1 MNGKGCRVRF
11 VRPVLSA
18 GVRLSMTYGVC
29 EKGTPMVTE
38 KRLREMVKVLL
49 EEMTTDV
56 LTDAVAFPSI
66 PQFSEKFQK
75 KHGLELDPT
84 VAGCESILDMLR
96 GMQLDNLIR
105 FSEFQGTVY
114 LVPANQAY
122 NKHFKEITTEH
133 RSPPSLEEISSGRQ
147 AAVVPENRT
156 LSPPSAVPTTS
167 VPAVSPLDVPPPPP
181 PPPVDERG
189 YSVSTAAVAGHLE
202 SAHDPSCVRSEVQE
216 VHVLASRE
224 ACLANSRQGRY
235 SQPSAIHVDAFD
247 EFDAEILNKLKLLF
261 EQTICRDQN
270 PVCLNRLPLLFMR
283 HCGSVLDYQKY
294 GYINLTDIVSLLSD
308 IVKVVD
314 TANGKYIVPVDKPF
328 RKASVLNSAMAA
340 AVPQRQT
347 LEEETRRVAS
357 PAGAVIRMTEGL
369 PAWTAA
375 SSVVDTTV
383 WPARQHPSFLPADR
397 LGYSPSTMPC
407 PPPPP
412 PLPTHLPYFTGK
424 DAAAFGSVTQQP
436 QEQTLFRSHFSA

>member
-1 MNGKGCRVRF
+1 MGKDAAFGSY
-11 VRPVLSA
+11 VLSFSA

-29 EKGTPMVTE
+29 EKGTTMVTE
-38 KRLREMVKVLL
+38 KKLREMVKVLL

-75 KHGLELDPT
+75 KHGRELDPT
-84 VAGCESILDMLR
+84 VAGYESILDMLR

-122 NKHFKEITTEH
+122 NKHFKEIMTDH
-133 RSPPSLEEISSGRQ
+133 RSPPSLEEISSGGQ
-147 AAVVPENRT
+147 ATAIPEKRT
-156 LSPPSAVPTTS
+156 LSPPSALPTTS
-167 VPAVSPLDVPPPPP
+167 VPTVGPSLDIPPPPSP
-181 PPPVDERG
+181 PPADERG
-189 YSVSTAAVAGHLE
+189 YSVSTAAVIGHLE
-202 SAHDPSCVRSEVQE
+202 SAHLPSCVRSEVQE
-216 VHVLASRE
+216 VHVFSSGE
-224 ACLANSRQGRY
+224 ACLPSSRQGRY
-235 SQPSAIHVDAFD
+235 SQPSVIHNDAFD

-294 GYINLTDIVSLLSD
+294 GYINLTDVVSLLSD

-328 RKASVLNSAMAA
+328 RKASVMNSAMATA
-340 AVPQRQT
+340 LPQRQT
-347 LEEETRRVAS
+347 LEEDTRRVTS
-357 PAGAVIRMTEGL
+357 PTGAAIRMTEGSV
-369 PAWTAA
+369 WTAP

-383 WPARQHPSFLPADR
+383 WPARQYSSVLPDR
-397 LGYSPSTMPC
+397 LGYSPSVMPC

-412 PLPTHLPYFTGK
+412 PLPTHLPYFAGK
-424 DAAAFGSVTQQP
+424 DATFGSVTQQQ